1 MSIREQQDAAE
12 ELAALRDDRDRWQT
26 RAKQAEG
33 KVATLTQEWQTAQR
47 YVSDCNEVNNR
58 LTTQVSTLQCGVDH
72 LQQQLTTTQIQL
84 REATQQLEAAAHS
97 PDLRGDLERVAAE
110 RDAAREEVRGLQV
123 RAEQVEGDARQASA
137 KLRHIERES
146 ARWEAYAQEKNN
158 LLLKSEGAANALQLV
173 ILNIVREVSN
183 HDD

>member
-1 MSIREQQDAAE
+1 MSSREQQDAAE

-33 KVATLTQEWQTAQR
+33 RVATLTQDLA
-47 YVSDCNEVNNR
+47 
-58 LTTQVSTLQCGVDH
+58 
-72 LQQQLTTTQIQL
+72 TTTANRDALGRRIHETENDRDKWRRRVAELERQVADLQ
-84 REATQQLEAAAHS
+84 AQLEAAAHS
-97 PDLRGDLERVAAE
+97 PDLRSEVERVAAE

-123 RAEQVEGDARQASA
+123 RAEQAEGDARQATV
-137 KLRHIERES
+137 KMRHHEQKS

-173 ILNIVREVSN
+173 IMNIVREVSS
-183 HDD
+183 HDE